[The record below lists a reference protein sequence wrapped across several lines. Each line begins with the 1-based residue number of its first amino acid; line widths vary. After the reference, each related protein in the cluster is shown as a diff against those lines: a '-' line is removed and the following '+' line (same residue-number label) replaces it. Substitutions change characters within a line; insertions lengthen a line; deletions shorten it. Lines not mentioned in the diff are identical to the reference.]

1 MAKKGEALPYL
12 DNIETSLKN
21 QKSQKNLYLYGIATI
36 FMVKNCIVDFVEE
49 FTLAKLK
56 SQTIANLMLQSELLS
71 DRGRKIC
78 ACGTYIG
85 FNSNENDSLSVTSAN
100 FCRQRLCPM
109 CQRRRSL
116 RTYSAVSKVYEL
128 ANSSGYQFLHVV
140 LTVPNCPAA
149 ALNKTCDFLFKQS
162 SLLFRKTDDVHTK
175 AACKGNEDI
184 KKLRRNIKNSFKGVF
199 RALEITFNDK
209 LDIDYPF
216 AFHPHLHCLIAVN
229 KSYFTSRD
237 YISHEKLQKVWATL
251 TGIDNVQVFIGR
263 VTDQCAS
270 IAEVA
275 KYAVKPFKGDIT
287 VEVLETLHKAL
298 FNRRL
303 VQTFGVFSEWMRAVG
318 VTDFDEVLDEN
329 EYSLP
334 DVWFEWEGGEYS
346 LNGI

>member
-1 MAKKGEALPYL
+1 MA
-12 DNIETSLKN
+12 
-21 QKSQKNLYLYGIATI
+21 
-36 FMVKNCIVDFVEE
+36 KNCIVDLMEE
-49 FTLAKLK
+49 FTSAKLK
-56 SQTIANLMLQSELLS
+56 TETISKLMLSSEELS
-71 DRGRKIC
+71 DRGKKLC
-78 ACGTYIG
+78 ECGTYIG
-85 FNSNENDSLSVTSAN
+85 FNFNENENLSVTSAN

-128 ANSSGYQFLHVV
+128 ANKTGYQFLHVV

-149 ALNKTCDFLFKQS
+149 ALNNTCDFLLKQS
-162 SLLFRKTDDVHTK
+162 SLLFRKSDDVHTK

-209 LDIDYPF
+209 LSIDHPF
-216 AFHPHLHCLIAVN
+216 AFHPHLHCLVAVR

-237 YISHEKLQKVWATL
+237 YISHEKLQKVWGTL
-251 TGIDNVQVFIGR
+251 TGIENVQVFIGR

-275 KYAVKPFKGDIT
+275 KYAVKPFKGDVT

-303 VQTFGVFSEWMRAVG
+303 VQTFGIFRDWMKAVG
-318 VTDFDEVLDEN
+318 ITDLDEVLDEN
-329 EYSLP
+329 ISSLP
-334 DVWFEWEGGEYS
+334 DIWVEWEGGVYT
-346 LNGI
+346 LNGV

>member
-1 MAKKGEALPYL
+1 MA
-12 DNIETSLKN
+12 
-21 QKSQKNLYLYGIATI
+21 
-36 FMVKNCIVDFVEE
+36 KNCIVDFVEE
-49 FTLAKLK
+49 FTSAKLK
-56 SQTIANLMLQSELLS
+56 TEVIFKLMLSSELLF
-71 DRGRKIC
+71 DRGKKLC
-78 ACGTYIG
+78 ECGTYIG
-85 FNSNENDSLSVTSAN
+85 FNFNENENLSVTSAN

-128 ANSSGYQFLHVV
+128 ANKTGYQFLHVV

-149 ALNKTCDFLFKQS
+149 ALNNTCDFLFKQS
-162 SLLFRKTDDVHTK
+162 SLLFRKSDDVHTK

-209 LDIDYPF
+209 LSIDHPF
-216 AFHPHLHCLIAVN
+216 AFHPHLHCLVAVR

-237 YISHEKLQKVWATL
+237 YISHEKLQKVWGTL
-251 TGIDNVQVFIGR
+251 TGIENVQVFIGR

-275 KYAVKPFKGDIT
+275 KYAVKPFKGDVT

-303 VQTFGVFSEWMRAVG
+303 VQTFGIFRDWMKAVG
-318 VTDFDEVLDEN
+318 ITDLEDVLDEN
-329 EYSLP
+329 ISSLP
-334 DVWFEWEGGEYS
+334 DIWVEWEGGVYT
-346 LNGI
+346 LNGV

>member
-1 MAKKGEALPYL
+1 MA
-12 DNIETSLKN
+12 
-21 QKSQKNLYLYGIATI
+21 
-36 FMVKNCIVDFVEE
+36 KNCIVDLVEE
-49 FTLAKLK
+49 FTSAKLK
-56 SQTIANLMLQSELLS
+56 SEVISELMLKSELLS
-71 DRGRKIC
+71 DRGIKVR

-116 RTYSAVSKVYEL
+116 RTYSAVSKVYDL
-128 ANSSGYQFLHVV
+128 ANKSGYQFLHVV
-140 LTVPNCPAA
+140 LTVPNCPAD
-149 ALNKTCDFLFKQS
+149 ALKKTCDFLFKQS
-162 SLLFRKTDDVHTK
+162 SLLFRKSEDVHTK

-199 RALEITFNDK
+199 RALEITFNDR
-209 LDIDYPF
+209 LSIDHPF
-216 AFHPHLHCLIAVN
+216 AFHPHLHCLIAVK

-237 YISHEKLQKVWATL
+237 YISHEKLQKVWGTL
-251 TGIDNVQVFIGR
+251 TGIENVQVFIGR

-275 KYAVKPFKGDIT
+275 KYAVKPFKGDVT

-303 VQTFGVFSEWMRAVG
+303 VQTFGVFRDWMKQVG
-318 VTDFDEVLDEN
+318 VTDLEEVLDEDVRTA
-329 EYSLP
+329 P
-334 DVWFEWEGGEYS
+334 DVWMEWEGGVYT
-346 LNGI
+346 LNGV

>member
-1 MAKKGEALPYL
+1 MA
-12 DNIETSLKN
+12 
-21 QKSQKNLYLYGIATI
+21 
-36 FMVKNCIVDFVEE
+36 KNCIVDLINE
-49 FTLAKLK
+49 FTSAKLK
-56 SQTIANLMLQSELLS
+56 TEVISKLMLSSELLA
-71 DRGRKIC
+71 DRGRKLC
-78 ACGTYIG
+78 ECGTFIG
-85 FNSNENDSLSVTSAN
+85 FNSNENENLSVTSAN

-128 ANSSGYQFLHVV
+128 ANKTGYQFLHVV

-162 SLLFRKTDDVHTK
+162 SLLFRKSDDVHTK

-209 LDIDYPF
+209 LSIDHPF
-216 AFHPHLHCLIAVN
+216 AFHPHLHCLVAVR

-237 YISHEKLQKVWATL
+237 YISHEKLKKVWGTL
-251 TGIDNVQVFIGR
+251 TGIENVQVFIGR

-275 KYAVKPFKGDIT
+275 KYAVKPFKGDVT

-303 VQTFGVFSEWMRAVG
+303 VQTFGIFRDWMQAVG
-318 VTDFDEVLDEN
+318 ITDLEEVLDEN
-329 EYSLP
+329 ISSLP
-334 DVWFEWEGGEYS
+334 DIWMEWEGGVYT
-346 LNGI
+346 LNGV

>member
-1 MAKKGEALPYL
+1 MA
-12 DNIETSLKN
+12 
-21 QKSQKNLYLYGIATI
+21 
-36 FMVKNCIVDFVEE
+36 KNCIVDLVEE
-49 FTLAKLK
+49 FTSAKLK
-56 SQTIANLMLQSELLS
+56 AEVISELMLSSELLS
-71 DRGRKIC
+71 DRGQKIC
-78 ACGTYIG
+78 TCGTYIG

-128 ANSSGYQFLHVV
+128 ANKTGYQFLHVV

-162 SLLFRKTDDVHTK
+162 SLLFRKSEDVHTK

-199 RALEITFNDK
+199 RALEITFNDR
-209 LDIDYPF
+209 LSIDHPF
-216 AFHPHLHCLIAVN
+216 AFHPHLHCLIAVK

-237 YISHEKLQKVWATL
+237 YISHDKLQKVWGTL
-251 TGIDNVQVFIGR
+251 TGIENVQVFIGR

-275 KYAVKPFKGDIT
+275 KYAVKPFKGN
-287 VEVLETLHKAL
+287 VSAEVLETLHKAL

-303 VQTFGVFSEWMRAVG
+303 VQTFGVFRDWMKEVG
-318 VTDFDEVLDEN
+318 VTDLEEVLDEDVHAA
-329 EYSLP
+329 P
-334 DVWFEWEGGEYS
+334 DIWMEWEGGVYT
-346 LNGI
+346 LNGV

>member
-1 MAKKGEALPYL
+1 MA
-12 DNIETSLKN
+12 
-21 QKSQKNLYLYGIATI
+21 
-36 FMVKNCIVDFVEE
+36 KNCIVDLVEE
-49 FTLAKLK
+49 FTSAKLK
-56 SQTIANLMLQSELLS
+56 TEVISKLMLSSELLA
-71 DRGRKIC
+71 DRGRKLC
-78 ACGTYIG
+78 ECGTFIG
-85 FNSNENDSLSVTSAN
+85 FNSNENENLSVTSAN

-128 ANSSGYQFLHVV
+128 ANKTGYQFLHVV

-162 SLLFRKTDDVHTK
+162 SLLFRKSDDVHTK

-209 LDIDYPF
+209 LSIDHPF
-216 AFHPHLHCLIAVN
+216 AFHPHLHCLVAVR

-237 YISHEKLQKVWATL
+237 YISHEKLKKVWGTL
-251 TGIDNVQVFIGR
+251 TGIENVQVFIGR

-275 KYAVKPFKGDIT
+275 KYAVKPFKGDVT

-303 VQTFGVFSEWMRAVG
+303 VQTFGIFRDWMQAVG
-318 VTDFDEVLDEN
+318 ITDLEEVLDEN
-329 EYSLP
+329 NSSLP
-334 DVWFEWEGGEYS
+334 DIWMEWEGGVYT
-346 LNGI
+346 LNGV

>member
-1 MAKKGEALPYL
+1 MA
-12 DNIETSLKN
+12 
-21 QKSQKNLYLYGIATI
+21 
-36 FMVKNCIVDFVEE
+36 KNCIVDLINE
-49 FTLAKLK
+49 FTSAKLK
-56 SQTIANLMLQSELLS
+56 TEVISKLMLSSELLA
-71 DRGRKIC
+71 DRGRKLC
-78 ACGTYIG
+78 ECGTFIG
-85 FNSNENDSLSVTSAN
+85 FNSNENENLSVTSAN

-128 ANSSGYQFLHVV
+128 ANKTGYRFLHVV

-162 SLLFRKTDDVHTK
+162 SLLFRKSDDVHTK

-209 LDIDYPF
+209 LSIDHPF
-216 AFHPHLHCLIAVN
+216 AFHPHLHCLVAVR

-237 YISHEKLQKVWATL
+237 YISHEKLKKVWGTL
-251 TGIDNVQVFIGR
+251 TGIENVQVFIGR

-275 KYAVKPFKGDIT
+275 KYAVKPFKGDVT

-303 VQTFGVFSEWMRAVG
+303 VQTFGIFRDWMQAVG
-318 VTDFDEVLDEN
+318 ITDLEEVLDEN
-329 EYSLP
+329 ISSLP
-334 DVWFEWEGGEYS
+334 DIWMEWEGGVYT
-346 LNGI
+346 LNGV

>member
-1 MAKKGEALPYL
+1 MA
-12 DNIETSLKN
+12 
-21 QKSQKNLYLYGIATI
+21 
-36 FMVKNCIVDFVEE
+36 KNCIVDLVEE
-49 FTLAKLK
+49 FTSAKLK
-56 SQTIANLMLQSELLS
+56 AEYISKLMLDSALLA

-78 ACGTYIG
+78 TCGTYIG
-85 FNSNENDSLSVTSAN
+85 FNSNENENLSVTSAN

-128 ANSSGYQFLHVV
+128 ANKTGYQFLHVV

-162 SLLFRKTDDVHTK
+162 SLLFRKSEDVHTK

-199 RALEITFNDK
+199 RALEITFNDR
-209 LDIDYPF
+209 LSIDHPF
-216 AFHPHLHCLIAVN
+216 AFHPHLHCLIAVK

-237 YISHEKLQKVWATL
+237 YISHEKLQKVWGTL
-251 TGIDNVQVFIGR
+251 TGIENVQVFIGR

-275 KYAVKPFKGDIT
+275 KYAVKPFKGDVT

-303 VQTFGVFSEWMRAVG
+303 VQTFGIFRDWMQQVG
-318 VTDFDEVLDEN
+318 VTDLEEVLDEDVRTA
-329 EYSLP
+329 P
-334 DVWFEWEGGEYS
+334 DVWMEWEGGVYT
-346 LNGI
+346 LNGV

>member
-1 MAKKGEALPYL
+1 MA
-12 DNIETSLKN
+12 
-21 QKSQKNLYLYGIATI
+21 
-36 FMVKNCIVDFVEE
+36 KNCIVDLVEE
-49 FTLAKLK
+49 ITSAKLK
-56 SQTIANLMLQSELLS
+56 AEYISKLMLDSDLLA

-78 ACGTYIG
+78 TCGTYIG

-128 ANSSGYQFLHVV
+128 ANKTGYQFLHVV

-162 SLLFRKTDDVHTK
+162 SLLFRKSEDVHTK

-199 RALEITFNDK
+199 RALEITFNDR
-209 LDIDYPF
+209 LSIDHPF
-216 AFHPHLHCLIAVN
+216 AFHPHLHCLIAVK

-237 YISHEKLQKVWATL
+237 YISHEKLQKVWGTL
-251 TGIDNVQVFIGR
+251 TGIENVQVFIGR

-275 KYAVKPFKGDIT
+275 KYAVKPFKGDVT

-303 VQTFGVFSEWMRAVG
+303 VQTFGIFRDWMKAVG
-318 VTDFDEVLDEN
+318 ITDLEEVFDDEGASAP
-329 EYSLP
+329 EI
-334 DVWFEWEGGEYS
+334 WMEWEGGVYT
-346 LNGI
+346 LNGV

>member
-1 MAKKGEALPYL
+1 MA
-12 DNIETSLKN
+12 
-21 QKSQKNLYLYGIATI
+21 
-36 FMVKNCIVDFVEE
+36 KNCIVDFVEE
-49 FTLAKLK
+49 FTSAKLK
-56 SQTIANLMLQSELLS
+56 TEVISKLMLSSEELS
-71 DRGRKIC
+71 DRGKKLC
-78 ACGTYIG
+78 ECGTYIG
-85 FNSNENDSLSVTSAN
+85 FNFNENENLSVTSAN

-128 ANSSGYQFLHVV
+128 ANKTGYQFLHVV

-149 ALNKTCDFLFKQS
+149 ALNNTCDFLFKQS
-162 SLLFRKTDDVHTK
+162 SLLFRKSDDVHTK

-209 LDIDYPF
+209 LSIDHPF
-216 AFHPHLHCLIAVN
+216 AFHPHLHCLVAVR

-237 YISHEKLQKVWATL
+237 YISHEKLQKVWGTL
-251 TGIDNVQVFIGR
+251 TGIENVQVFIGR

-275 KYAVKPFKGDIT
+275 KYAVKPFKGDVT

-303 VQTFGVFSEWMRAVG
+303 VQTFGIFRDWMKAVG
-318 VTDFDEVLDEN
+318 ITDLEEVLDEN
-329 EYSLP
+329 ISSLP
-334 DVWFEWEGGEYS
+334 DIWVEWEGGVYT
-346 LNGI
+346 LKLK

>member
-1 MAKKGEALPYL
+1 
-12 DNIETSLKN
+12 
-21 QKSQKNLYLYGIATI
+21 
-36 FMVKNCIVDFVEE
+36 MVKNCIVDLVEE
-49 FTLAKLK
+49 FTSAKLK
-56 SQTIANLMLQSELLS
+56 AEYISKLMLDSNLLA
-71 DRGRKIC
+71 DRGQKIC

-85 FNSNENDSLSVTSAN
+85 FNSNENESLTVTSAN

-116 RTYSAVSKVYEL
+116 RTYSAVSKVYDL
-128 ANSSGYQFLHVV
+128 ANKSGYQFLHVV
-140 LTVPNCPAA
+140 LTVPNCPAD

-162 SLLFRKTDDVHTK
+162 SLLFRKTDDIHTR

-199 RALEITFNDK
+199 RALEITFNDR
-209 LDIDYPF
+209 LDLKHPF
-216 AFHPHLHCLIAVN
+216 AFHPHLHCLIAVK

-237 YISHEKLQKVWATL
+237 YISHEKLQKVWGTL

-275 KYAVKPFKGDIT
+275 KYAVKPFKGN
-287 VEVLETLHKAL
+287 VSAEVLETLHKAL

-303 VQTFGVFSEWMRAVG
+303 VQTFGVFRDWMKQVG
-318 VTDFDEVLDEN
+318 VTDLEEVLDEDVRTA
-329 EYSLP
+329 P
-334 DVWFEWEGGEYS
+334 DIWMEWEGGVYT
-346 LNGI
+346 LNGV

>member
-1 MAKKGEALPYL
+1 M
-12 DNIETSLKN
+12 T
-21 QKSQKNLYLYGIATI
+21 
-36 FMVKNCIVDFVEE
+36 KNCIVDLVEE
-49 FTLAKLK
+49 FTSAKLK
-56 SQTIANLMLQSELLS
+56 AEYISKLMLDSELLA
-71 DRGRKIC
+71 DRGQKIC

-116 RTYSAVSKVYEL
+116 RTYSAVSKVYDL
-128 ANSSGYQFLHVV
+128 ANKSGYQFLHVV
-140 LTVPNCPAA
+140 LTVPNCPAD

-162 SLLFRKTDDVHTK
+162 SLLFRKSDDVHTK

-199 RALEITFNDK
+199 RALEITFNDR
-209 LDIDYPF
+209 LSIDHPF
-216 AFHPHLHCLIAVN
+216 AFHPHLHCLIAVK
-229 KSYFTSRD
+229 KSYFSSRD
-237 YISHEKLQKVWATL
+237 YISHEKLQKVWGTL

-275 KYAVKPFKGDIT
+275 KYAVKPFKGDVT

-303 VQTFGVFSEWMRAVG
+303 VQTFGVFRDWMKQVG
-318 VTDFDEVLDEN
+318 VTDLEEVLDEDVCTA
-329 EYSLP
+329 P
-334 DVWFEWEGGEYS
+334 DVWMEWEGGVYT
-346 LNGI
+346 LNGV

>member
-1 MAKKGEALPYL
+1 MP
-12 DNIETSLKN
+12 
-21 QKSQKNLYLYGIATI
+21 
-36 FMVKNCIVDFVEE
+36 KNCIVDLVEE
-49 FTLAKLK
+49 FTTTKTKAELI
-56 SQTIANLMLQSELLS
+56 SRLMLQSDLLS

-78 ACGTYIG
+78 DCGSFIG
-85 FNSNENDSLSVTSAN
+85 LSLTETDSYSVTSAN

-116 RTYSAVSKVYEL
+116 RTFSAVSKVYEI
-128 ANSSGYQFLHVV
+128 ANKSGYQFLHVV
-140 LTVPNCPAA
+140 LTVPNCPAD

-162 SLLFRKTDDVHTK
+162 SLLFRKSDDVHTK

-209 LDIDYPF
+209 LDIDHPF
-216 AFHPHLHCLIAVN
+216 AFHPHLHCLIAVK

-237 YISHEKLQKVWATL
+237 YISHEKLQNVWSTL
-251 TGIDNVQVFIGR
+251 TGVDNVQVFIGR

-275 KYAVKPFKGDIT
+275 KYAVKPFKGEIT
-287 VEVLETLHKAL
+287 VDVLEVLHKAL

-303 VQTFGVFSEWMRAVG
+303 IQTFGIFKDWMQIVG
-318 VTDFDEVLDEN
+318 VSDLEEVLDEDVRTA
-329 EYSLP
+329 P
-334 DVWFEWEGGEYS
+334 DVWLEWEGGLYT
-346 LNGI
+346 LNGL

>member
-1 MAKKGEALPYL
+1 MA
-12 DNIETSLKN
+12 
-21 QKSQKNLYLYGIATI
+21 
-36 FMVKNCIVDFVEE
+36 KNCIVDFVEE
-49 FTLAKLK
+49 FTSAKLK
-56 SQTIANLMLQSELLS
+56 TEVISKLMPSSEELS
-71 DRGRKIC
+71 DRGKKLC
-78 ACGTYIG
+78 ECGTYIG
-85 FNSNENDSLSVTSAN
+85 FNFNENENLSVTSAN

-128 ANSSGYQFLHVV
+128 ANKTGYQFLHVV

-149 ALNKTCDFLFKQS
+149 ALNNTCDFLFKQS
-162 SLLFRKTDDVHTK
+162 SLLFRKSDDVHTK

-199 RALEITFNDK
+199 RALEITFNDR
-209 LDIDYPF
+209 LDINHPF
-216 AFHPHLHCLIAVN
+216 AFHPHLHCLVAVR

-237 YISHEKLQKVWATL
+237 YISHEKLQKVWGTL
-251 TGIDNVQVFIGR
+251 TGIENVQVFIGR

-275 KYAVKPFKGDIT
+275 KYAVKPFKGDVT

-303 VQTFGVFSEWMRAVG
+303 VQTFGIFRDWMKAVG
-318 VTDFDEVLDEN
+318 ITDLEEVLDEN
-329 EYSLP
+329 ISSLP
-334 DVWFEWEGGEYS
+334 DIWVEWEGGVYT
-346 LNGI
+346 LNGV

>member
-1 MAKKGEALPYL
+1 MA
-12 DNIETSLKN
+12 
-21 QKSQKNLYLYGIATI
+21 
-36 FMVKNCIVDFVEE
+36 KNCIVDLMEE
-49 FTLAKLK
+49 FTSAKLK
-56 SQTIANLMLQSELLS
+56 TETISKLMLSSEELS
-71 DRGRKIC
+71 DRGKKLC
-78 ACGTYIG
+78 ECGTYIG
-85 FNSNENDSLSVTSAN
+85 FNFNENENLSVTSAN

-128 ANSSGYQFLHVV
+128 ANKTGYQFLHVV

-162 SLLFRKTDDVHTK
+162 SLLFRKSDDVHTK

-199 RALEITFNDK
+199 RALEITFNDR
-209 LDIDYPF
+209 LDINHPF
-216 AFHPHLHCLIAVN
+216 AFHPHLHCLVAVR

-237 YISHEKLQKVWATL
+237 YISHEKLQKVWGTL
-251 TGIDNVQVFIGR
+251 TGIENVQVFIGR

-275 KYAVKPFKGDIT
+275 KYAVKPFKGDVT

-303 VQTFGVFSEWMRAVG
+303 VQTFGVFRDWMKQVG
-318 VTDFDEVLDEN
+318 VTDLEEVLDEDVRTA
-329 EYSLP
+329 P
-334 DVWFEWEGGEYS
+334 DVWMEWEGGVYT
-346 LNGI
+346 LNGV

>member
-1 MAKKGEALPYL
+1 MA
-12 DNIETSLKN
+12 
-21 QKSQKNLYLYGIATI
+21 
-36 FMVKNCIVDFVEE
+36 KNCIVDLMEE
-49 FTLAKLK
+49 FTSAKLK
-56 SQTIANLMLQSELLS
+56 TETISKLMLSSEELS
-71 DRGRKIC
+71 DRGKKLC
-78 ACGTYIG
+78 ECGTYIG
-85 FNSNENDSLSVTSAN
+85 FNFNENENLSVTSAN

-128 ANSSGYQFLHVV
+128 ANKSGYQFLHVV

-149 ALNKTCDFLFKQS
+149 ALNNTCDFLFKQS
-162 SLLFRKTDDVHTK
+162 SLLFRKSDDVHTK

-209 LDIDYPF
+209 LSIDHPF
-216 AFHPHLHCLIAVN
+216 AFHPHLHCLVAVR

-237 YISHEKLQKVWATL
+237 YISHEKLQKVWGTL
-251 TGIDNVQVFIGR
+251 TGIENVQVFIGR

-275 KYAVKPFKGDIT
+275 KYAVKPFKGDVT

-303 VQTFGVFSEWMRAVG
+303 VQTFGIFRDWMKAVG
-318 VTDFDEVLDEN
+318 ITDLEEVLDEN
-329 EYSLP
+329 ISSLP
-334 DVWFEWEGGEYS
+334 DIWVEWEGGVYT
-346 LNGI
+346 LNGV

>member
-1 MAKKGEALPYL
+1 MA
-12 DNIETSLKN
+12 
-21 QKSQKNLYLYGIATI
+21 
-36 FMVKNCIVDFVEE
+36 KNCIVDFVEE
-49 FTLAKLK
+49 FTSAKLK
-56 SQTIANLMLQSELLS
+56 TEVISKLMLSSELLS
-71 DRGRKIC
+71 DRGRKLC
-78 ACGTYIG
+78 ECGTYIG
-85 FNSNENDSLSVTSAN
+85 FNFNENENLSVTSAN

-128 ANSSGYQFLHVV
+128 ANKSGYQFLHVV

-162 SLLFRKTDDVHTK
+162 SLLFRKSDDVHTK

-209 LDIDYPF
+209 LSIDDPF
-216 AFHPHLHCLIAVN
+216 AFHPHLHCLVAVR

-237 YISHEKLQKVWATL
+237 YISHEKLQKVWGTL
-251 TGIDNVQVFIGR
+251 TGIENVQVFIGR

-275 KYAVKPFKGDIT
+275 KYAVKPFKGDVT

-303 VQTFGVFSEWMRAVG
+303 VQTFGIFRDWMKAVG
-318 VTDFDEVLDEN
+318 ITDLEEVLDEN
-329 EYSLP
+329 ISSLP
-334 DVWFEWEGGEYS
+334 DIWVEWEGGVYT
-346 LNGI
+346 LNGV

>member
-1 MAKKGEALPYL
+1 MA
-12 DNIETSLKN
+12 
-21 QKSQKNLYLYGIATI
+21 
-36 FMVKNCIVDFVEE
+36 KNCIVDLINE
-49 FTLAKLK
+49 FTSAKLK
-56 SQTIANLMLQSELLS
+56 TEVISKLMLSSELLA
-71 DRGRKIC
+71 DRGRKLC
-78 ACGTYIG
+78 ECGTFIG
-85 FNSNENDSLSVTSAN
+85 FNSNENENLSVTSAN

-128 ANSSGYQFLHVV
+128 ANKTGYQFLHVV

-149 ALNKTCDFLFKQS
+149 ALNNTCDFLFKQS
-162 SLLFRKTDDVHTK
+162 SLLFRKSDDVHTK

-209 LDIDYPF
+209 LSIDHPF
-216 AFHPHLHCLIAVN
+216 AFHPHLHCLVAVR

-237 YISHEKLQKVWATL
+237 YISHEKLKKVWGTL
-251 TGIDNVQVFIGR
+251 TGIENVQVFIGR

-275 KYAVKPFKGDIT
+275 KYAVKPFKGDVT

-303 VQTFGVFSEWMRAVG
+303 VQTFGIFRDWMQAVG
-318 VTDFDEVLDEN
+318 ITDLEEVLDEN
-329 EYSLP
+329 ISSLP
-334 DVWFEWEGGEYS
+334 DIWMEWEGGVYT
-346 LNGI
+346 LNGV